1 MYDGRKEKITV
12 SGNSCPEETGV
23 KMIKIILCDDNQI
36 FLENLRGEIRTILM
50 QYGQDAAIYTFDNF
64 EDIHP
69 DLIQQA
75 SIFFLDIDFEGRE
88 YTGIDIAGRIREVNE
103 SAVIIFVTNYIQYA
117 PEGYEVQAFRYLLKS
132 DISAKLE
139 RCLRQALDK
148 LTVDN
153 DTMMITV
160 SGETVVLPLADILF
174 LESQAH
180 NVVIYVQGSKETKS
194 KQYRQYSTL
203 ANMEQQLCE
212 RGFLR
217 IQKRFLVN
225 MRRLVKYQCTEA
237 TLDTG
242 LSLKVSQKI
251 YNEQKKKYLLWKGGK

>member
-1 MYDGRKEKITV
+1 MYDGGKEKITV
-12 SGNSCPEETGV
+12 SDKSRPAKMGV

-36 FLENLRGEIRTILM
+36 FLENLRREIRTILM
-50 QYGQDAAIYTFDNF
+50 QYGQDAAIYTFGSL
-64 EDIHP
+64 EDICP

-75 SIFFLDIDFEGRE
+75 NIFFLDIDFEGRQ
-88 YTGIDIAGRIREVNE
+88 YTGIDIAKKIRAENE
-103 SAVIIFVTNYIQYA
+103 GAVIIFLTSYIQYA

-132 DISAKLE
+132 DISPKLE

-148 LTVDN
+148 LSVDN
-153 DTMMITV
+153 DTMMVTV
-160 SGETVVLPLADILF
+160 SGETVVLPLVDILF

-180 NVVIYVQGSKETKS
+180 NVLIYVQGSREAKP
-194 KQYRQYSTL
+194 KQYRLYSTL
-203 ANMEQQLCE
+203 ASMEQQLGE